1 MLSTSEADLGPEDAH
16 EDAALSRDSQDDQGA
31 DRAGSPQ
38 DAARATAALEGSLP
52 ASTTP
57 QFTGPSPMDP
67 SPTAATTYMEEE
79 LQQLPLGGRPN
90 RKHITLRSFL
100 SGPLCDLAADWF
112 IHFKRENPTTTLEAA
127 GHCLV
132 AQFSSPLRESAL
144 RRALMEMR
152 KRRAETYSEYASRL
166 MDAADSLPGGV
177 EDETNCR
184 QAVYAFVEHAHPK
197 FELDLDRIARKK
209 LVKAWKARA
218 VLYHIVTELVAL
230 AKSNS
235 QSEAPR
241 PKPVTK
247 TGIAAPVAV
256 PDQRQVKRAK
266 GDDVWR
272 DYVKVY
278 PLKTKDQATEYTE
291 AFLQFV
297 ALQAQITIN
306 ELTTV
311 CTDGGGEF
319 TNRDFRR
326 FTAARGLRHQHT
338 ALYTSSQNGVAERA
352 IRTVTEIASAML
364 IGSQLPHYL
373 WEDAIQHAAY
383 IRNRLPKRNAPTTP
397 HERLFGSRPDFS
409 NLPVF
414 GQAVVVRTPEPLRQ
428 KRFRFRGRGVIGA
441 FIGFSESVKVWRS
454 GSAKFADRGDPLEH
468 GARTAD

>member
-38 DAARATAALEGSLP
+38 DAAHATAALEGSLP

-67 SPTAATTYMEEE
+67 SPTAATTSMEEE

-90 RKHITLRSFL
+90 RKHITVQPFSGRAVPGALDTGFRSFL

-127 GHCLV
+127 GHCLA
-132 AQFSSPLRESAL
+132 AQFRSPLRESAL

-209 LVKAWKARA
+209 LAKAWKARA

-247 TGIAAPVAV
+247 TRIAAPVAV

-266 GDDVWR
+266 GDDGLPI
-272 DYVKVY
+272 D
-278 PLKTKDQATEYTE
+278 TKQE
-291 AFLQFV
+291 AHAV
-297 ALQAQITIN
+297 IVDRAHKSN
-306 ELTTV
+306 
-311 CTDGGGEF
+311 
-319 TNRDFRR
+319 
-326 FTAARGLRHQHT
+326 
-338 ALYTSSQNGVAERA
+338 TSTKG
-352 IRTVTEIASAML
+352 
-364 IGSQLPHYL
+364 
-373 WEDAIQHAAY
+373 
-383 IRNRLPKRNAPTTP
+383 K
-397 HERLFGSRPDFS
+397 
-409 NLPVF
+409 
-414 GQAVVVRTPEPLRQ
+414 
-428 KRFRFRGRGVIGA
+428 
-441 FIGFSESVKVWRS
+441 
-454 GSAKFADRGDPLEH
+454 
-468 GARTAD
+468 